1 MFKTKIHIHV
11 AISCGKSYWKLITSV
26 FNGKSMRDES
36 FEHANPGLTWSFK
49 PNSGMKHIKSK
60 SQRRKR
66 GFTEKCN
73 KAGCK
78 FQIMARS
85 PVSRGS
91 LSPCCLAFT
100 ASKVRCSDTE
110 IGITGISLTNSAWRT
125 HGVDMRPGMREVN
138 NPKHVTSKF
147 RI

>member
-1 MFKTKIHIHV
+1 
-11 AISCGKSYWKLITSV
+11 
-26 FNGKSMRDES
+26 MRDES
-36 FEHANPGLTWSFK
+36 LEHANPGLTWSFK

-60 SQRRKR
+60 SQKQKQ

-85 PVSRGS
+85 PVSQGS

-110 IGITGISLTNSAWRT
+110 IGITGVSPTNSAWRT

-138 NPKHVTSKF
+138 NPKHVASKF
-147 RI
+147 KNTTVEAG